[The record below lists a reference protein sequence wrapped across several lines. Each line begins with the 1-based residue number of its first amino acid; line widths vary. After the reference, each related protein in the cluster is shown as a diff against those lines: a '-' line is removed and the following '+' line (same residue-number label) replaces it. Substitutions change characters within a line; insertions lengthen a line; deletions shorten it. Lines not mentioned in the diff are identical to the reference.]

1 MKATDAFALISA
13 FIVNLPFTT
22 IVFLVAIFGVG
33 VVVIVTSHVCII
45 LAELFVNAVRVER
58 SLLPTDTTLLRVNTL
73 EVGQPSTLPVLKFA
87 ALSCSRKPLVT
98 SLRET

>member
-1 MKATDAFALISA
+1 MKATDALALISA
-13 FIVNLPFTT
+13 LMVNLPFTT
-22 IVFLVAIFGVG
+22 TVFLVAIFG

-45 LAELFVNAVRVER
+45 LVELLVKSLIKAR
-58 SLLPTDTTLLRVNTL
+58 SVLPAGTILLRKNAL
-73 EVGQPSTLPVLKFA
+73 EVDQPTTLPVLKFA